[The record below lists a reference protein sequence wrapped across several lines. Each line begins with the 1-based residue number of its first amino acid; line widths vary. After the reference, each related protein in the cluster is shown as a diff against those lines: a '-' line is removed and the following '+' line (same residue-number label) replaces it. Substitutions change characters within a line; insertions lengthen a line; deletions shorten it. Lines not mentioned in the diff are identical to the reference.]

1 MAQHHKADIVVVG
14 FHGRKGQ
21 KEDLTIMGT
30 AVQFMGQKSL
40 LPTMIIKNPSR
51 REDHPNGYTFAAA
64 IDGSQQSIHTLD
76 LLCNLQQGE
85 DKLLVLIYDHE
96 NIDVQKVKAK
106 VEGVLKTKNCKCNS
120 DDVIKILPRQKNKI
134 IGQIFREF
142 LNSNSNIDFVLVGNK
157 GADLSNRDTKKYLG
171 SIANEII
178 TNTKINVIF
187 MPSNSH
193 HKQATLS

>member
-1 MAQHHKADIVVVG
+1 M
-14 FHGRKGQ
+14 
-21 KEDLTIMGT
+21 
-30 AVQFMGQKSL
+30 
-40 LPTMIIKNPSR
+40 
-51 REDHPNGYTFAAA
+51 
-64 IDGSQQSIHTLD
+64 
-76 LLCNLQQGE
+76 QQGE

-96 NIDVQKVKAK
+96 KIDVQKVKAI

-157 GADLSNRDTKKYLG
+157 GADLSTRDTKKYLG

-187 MPSNSH
+187 MPSNTH
-193 HKQATLS
+193 HNQATIS